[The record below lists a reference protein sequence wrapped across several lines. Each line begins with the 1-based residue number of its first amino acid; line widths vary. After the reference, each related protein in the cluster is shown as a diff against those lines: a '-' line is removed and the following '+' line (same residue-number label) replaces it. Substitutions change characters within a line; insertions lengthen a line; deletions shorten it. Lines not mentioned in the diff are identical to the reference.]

1 MESNP
6 RVVRVA
12 RSFFLGA
19 APTDDDVSRESPN
32 VRFVVDDAASY
43 VADVATPGGFDVV
56 IHDALDENG
65 DVPAVMKTD
74 GFYRTVRGALSAG
87 GVYVTTARAPAFGPG
102 LGRENLAA
110 VQASARAAFGED
122 NVETRR
128 TGPFVP
134 IFSQVHMVVATKKLD
149 EKLAE
154 YHNWS

>member
-1 MESNP
+1 M
-6 RVVRVA
+6 
-12 RSFFLGA
+12 
-19 APTDDDVSRESPN
+19 
-32 VRFVVDDAASY
+32 
-43 VADVATPGGFDVV
+43 
-56 IHDALDENG
+56 
-65 DVPAVMKTD
+65 
-74 GFYRTVRGALSAG
+74 
-87 GVYVTTARAPAFGPG
+87 YVTTARAPAFGPG